1 MTVSGLQ
8 KTTLIDY
15 PDKVA
20 CTLFTHG
27 CNFCCPFCHNP
38 SLVTERPRVREILSE
53 KKVFKFLNSRSKI
66 LDAVVIT
73 GGEPCLQND
82 LLDFVSKI
90 KDMGFLVKLDTNGS
104 FPEKLLNLL
113 RYGVIDYIAMDIKS
127 DINGYLKAS
136 GVYNE
141 TKNIL
146 RSIEIVKTSG
156 VDYEFRTTV
165 VKGIHGSKEIENM
178 GKLVNGSKRFSIQN
192 FKYGDT
198 ISKCF
203 SKLNEFS
210 KQELEVFQQILNKY
224 VAEVCIKNIW

>member
-1 MTVSGLQ
+1 MTVSGIQ

-38 SLVTERPRVREILSE
+38 SLVTKKINLKEIFSE
-53 KKVFKFLNSRSKI
+53 KKVFQFLNSRVKI

-82 LLDFVSKI
+82 LLGFVSKV
-90 KDMGFLVKLDTNGS
+90 KDMGFLVKVDTNGS
-104 FPEKLLNLL
+104 FPDKLQELL
-113 RYGVIDYIAMDIKS
+113 EHGVVDYIAMDVKS
-127 DINGYLKAS
+127 DLEGYLRAS
-136 GVYNE
+136 GVYKE

-146 RSIEIVKTSG
+146 RSIEIIKNCNVG
-156 VDYEFRTTV
+156 YEFRSTV
-165 VKGIHGSKEIENM
+165 VKGIHGIKEIENM
-178 GKLVNGSKRFSIQN
+178 GKLVNGAKRFSLQN
-192 FKYGDT
+192 FKSGET

-210 KQELEVFQQILNKY
+210 KVELENFQHILNQY